1 MNFQFGIFLSS
12 FVWSFSIFIND
23 YFKIPN
29 FFISDVFCWIL
40 FSYFI
45 TDFSLTIIWSLIH
58 LPPNKHEKKLIVSG
72 PYYWMRHPVYST
84 IIWSGTAIITLIY
97 NSWSVMFSVIPVSL
111 IWSWIVMKEEIRL
124 NEIFGEKYKKY
135 STETGIFFPKFDK

>member
-1 MNFQFGIFLSS
+1 MNFQFGIFIFFCLE
-12 FVWSFSIFIND
+12 FFNFIND

-29 FFISDVFCWIL
+29 FYISDVSWWIL

-72 PYYWMRHPVYST
+72 PYYWTRHPVYST
-84 IIWSGTAIITLIY
+84 NIWREPQSNFDLQFMVSY
-97 NSWSVMFSVIPVSL
+97 VFCYSVSL

-124 NEIFGEKYKKY
+124 NEIFKNIKY
-135 STETGIFFPKFDK
+135 STEPVFFPKFDK